1 MIDRLVG
8 LMILVI
14 SVTVFLVARGYEA
27 GFGDPLGPAVFPQM
41 VAALAAILS
50 LGMIFRPDPNP
61 DFRMDRARLK
71 QLATLAVL
79 IGYVLLLEPLGF
91 PVSTTLATALLAA
104 LFGARAMRALATG
117 LGTGVGLYLLFNNV
131 LGLPLPLAP
140 AFIG

>member
-14 SVTVFLVARGYEA
+14 SITVFLVARGYEA

-50 LGMIFRPDPNP
+50 LGMIFRPDANP
-61 DFRMDRARLK
+61 EFRMDRARLK
-71 QLATLAVL
+71 QAITLVVL

-91 PVSTTLATALLAA
+91 PLATTLATTLLAM
-104 LFGARAMRALATG
+104 LFGGRTVHALATG
-117 LGTGVGLYLLFNNV
+117 LGTGIGLYLLFNNI
-131 LGLPLPLAP
+131 LGLTLPLAP
-140 AFIG
+140 GFIG